1 MSIGARI
8 LLVVAMLGLSLSALL
23 TMYAH
28 SAWSDTARAMEQQSL
43 SEVTTQLIAASA
55 ALAVG
60 RGLVNGQLADPSKM
74 PDEIKAGI
82 EAGRRAQVA
91 SIAAAGLGEHDYQT
105 LQPSLRALDTIR
117 VAFDGAASGRSV
129 TPATSAWFGAATAAV
144 DAIVE
149 LRRRI
154 DSRSSTQTQSQL
166 LVSLRDRAAEL
177 AEFAGRERGMLNG
190 LIAVSTK
197 ANPGQIYALGALSG
211 HIDSAWA
218 SDRAGLRGG
227 SLDRA

>member
-23 TMYAH
+23 TMSTH

-105 LQPSLRALDTIR
+105 LQPSLHALDTIR
-117 VAFDGAASGRSV
+117 LAFD
-129 TPATSAWFGAATAAV
+129 AAV
-144 DAIVE
+144 DAVVE